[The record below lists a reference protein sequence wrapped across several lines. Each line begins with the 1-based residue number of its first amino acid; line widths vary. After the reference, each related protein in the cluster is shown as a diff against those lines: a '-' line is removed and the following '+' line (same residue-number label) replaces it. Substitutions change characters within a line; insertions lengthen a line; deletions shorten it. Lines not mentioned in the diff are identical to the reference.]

1 MLLRE
6 LAPEKYW
13 SFPSNYTKQQR
24 LNQIDEMIRS
34 KNFYYQLKT
43 DGNYS
48 AFICDYDGDKRIIS
62 RGLSKVTNEYGRLEN
77 KLFFFEDV
85 AKVFNKPTRIIGEI
99 YLDNGVDKNVGSILR
114 ANELKAKSIQD
125 EEFYSKIKIQTK
137 FSPKD
142 ERDIKNNSF
151 RGQKLKWRI
160 FDVWCY
166 DGIELFSTPWIE
178 RQKYVKMAAEKINNP
193 LVSYVSF
200 YIMDKNF
207 YDKLG
212 EIFSNGGEGVVC
224 YNKDGL
230 PEPGKRTAHK
240 TCKIKRE
247 VADDIDCFIIGTVP
261 ATRLYTGDNIQ
272 NWMYWENLSTGQLE
286 YSDLYNAYILG
297 NSIYEPV
304 TKNYFNNWCGAVSVG
319 VYDNDGNIYHLC
331 DVSGLEES
339 FKTELRD
346 NYKTY
351 HLMPIKIT
359 GMNVSITPENNKISI
374 RHPKILSLR
383 ENDIDIKDCTL
394 RKVLAEN

>member
-1 MLLRE
+1 MTDFYTAEPMRYW
-6 LAPEKYW
+6 APTSSMKKEDFKKKIKQMEQSGDYLYSQKY
-13 SFPSNYTKQQR
+13 
-24 LNQIDEMIRS
+24 
-34 KNFYYQLKT
+34 

-48 AFICDYDGDKRIIS
+48 RAIINPDDRS
-62 RGLSKVTNEYGRLEN
+62 VLQTRGISKKTGTYGEIQ
-77 KLFFFEDV
+77 D
-85 AKVFNKPTRIIGEI
+85 KVFWWTDVENAFSGLTVLLGEV
-99 YLDNGVDKNVGSILR
+99 YLPGGVDKNVGSILR
-114 ANELKAKSIQD
+114 SLTNKAIDKQKKSQPL
-125 EEFYSKIKIQTK
+125 Q
-137 FSPKD
+137 
-142 ERDIKNNSF
+142 
-151 RGQKLKWRI
+151 WRI
-160 FDVWCY
+160 FDVLAY
-166 DGIELFSTPWIE
+166 EGTELLDQPMIE
-178 RQKYVKMAAEKINNP
+178 RAKYIDKAVRAINNP
-193 LVSYVSF
+193 LVIGIEYYEMNEGF
-200 YIMDKNF
+200 DEA
-207 YDKLG
+207 LG
-212 EIFSNGGEGVVC
+212 SIFEKGGEGAVAVC
-224 YNKDGL
+224 KDMIYQF
-230 PEPGKRTAHK
+230 GKRGPSAWK

>member
-1 MLLRE
+1 MTDFYTAEPMRYW
-6 LAPEKYW
+6 APTSSMKKEDFKKKIKQMEQSGDYLYSQKY
-13 SFPSNYTKQQR
+13 
-24 LNQIDEMIRS
+24 
-34 KNFYYQLKT
+34 

-48 AFICDYDGDKRIIS
+48 RAIINPEDRS
-62 RGLSKVTNEYGRLEN
+62 VLQTRGISKKTGTYGEIQ
-77 KLFFFEDV
+77 D
-85 AKVFNKPTRIIGEI
+85 KVFWWADVENAFSGLTVLLGEV
-99 YLDNGVDKNVGSILR
+99 YLPGGVDKNVGSILR
-114 ANELKAKSIQD
+114 SLTNKAIDKQKKSQPL
-125 EEFYSKIKIQTK
+125 Q
-137 FSPKD
+137 
-142 ERDIKNNSF
+142 
-151 RGQKLKWRI
+151 WRI
-160 FDVWCY
+160 FDVLAY
-166 DGIELFSTPWIE
+166 EGVELLDQPMIE
-178 RQKYVKMAAEKINNP
+178 RAKYIDKAVHAINNP
-193 LVSYVSF
+193 LVIGIEY
-200 YIMDKNF
+200 YKMDEGF
-207 YDKLG
+207 DEALG
-212 EIFSNGGEGVVC
+212 SIFEKGGEGAVAVR
-224 YNKDGL
+224 KDMIYQF
-230 PEPGKRTAHK
+230 GKRGPSAWQSV
-240 TCKIKRE
+240 KIKRE

-346 NYKTY
+346 NYKAY

>member
-1 MLLRE
+1 MDWYSQEPMRYW
-6 LAPEKYW
+6 APTSSMKKEDFKKKIKQMEQSGDYLYSQKY
-13 SFPSNYTKQQR
+13 
-24 LNQIDEMIRS
+24 
-34 KNFYYQLKT
+34 

-48 AFICDYDGDKRIIS
+48 RAIINPEDRS
-62 RGLSKVTNEYGRLEN
+62 VLQTRGISKKTGTYGEIQ
-77 KLFFFEDV
+77 D
-85 AKVFNKPTRIIGEI
+85 KVFWWTDVKNAFSGLTVLLGEV
-99 YLDNGVDKNVGSILR
+99 YLPGGVDKNVGSILR
-114 ANELKAKSIQD
+114 SLTNKAIDKQKKSQPL
-125 EEFYSKIKIQTK
+125 Q
-137 FSPKD
+137 
-142 ERDIKNNSF
+142 
-151 RGQKLKWRI
+151 WRI
-160 FDVWCY
+160 FDVLAY
-166 DGIELFSTPWIE
+166 EGVELLDQPMIE
-178 RQKYVKMAAEKINNP
+178 RAKYIDKAVRAINNP
-193 LVSYVSF
+193 LVIGIEY
-200 YIMDKNF
+200 YEMDKEF
-207 YDKLG
+207 DEALG
-212 EIFSNGGEGVVC
+212 SIFEKGGEGVVAVR
-224 YNKDGL
+224 KDMIYQF
-230 PEPGKRTAHK
+230 GKRGPSAWQSV
-240 TCKIKRE
+240 KIKRE

-346 NYKTY
+346 NYKAY

>member
-1 MLLRE
+1 MDWYSQEPMRYW
-6 LAPEKYW
+6 APTSSMKKEDFKKKIKQMEQSGDYLYSQKY
-13 SFPSNYTKQQR
+13 
-24 LNQIDEMIRS
+24 
-34 KNFYYQLKT
+34 

-48 AFICDYDGDKRIIS
+48 RAIINPEDRS
-62 RGLSKVTNEYGRLEN
+62 VLQTRGISKKTGTYGEIQ
-77 KLFFFEDV
+77 D
-85 AKVFNKPTRIIGEI
+85 KVFWWTDVENAFSGLTVLLGEV
-99 YLDNGVDKNVGSILR
+99 YLPGGVDKNVGSILR
-114 ANELKAKSIQD
+114 SLTNKAIDKQKKSQPL
-125 EEFYSKIKIQTK
+125 Q
-137 FSPKD
+137 
-142 ERDIKNNSF
+142 
-151 RGQKLKWRI
+151 WRI
-160 FDVWCY
+160 FDVLAY
-166 DGIELFSTPWIE
+166 EGVELLDLPMIE
-178 RQKYVKMAAEKINNP
+178 RAKYINKAVCAINNP
-193 LVSYVSF
+193 LVIGIEY
-200 YIMDKNF
+200 YEMDEGF
-207 YDKLG
+207 DEALG
-212 EIFSNGGEGVVC
+212 SIFEKGGEGAVVVR
-224 YNKDGL
+224 KDMSYQF
-230 PEPGKRTAHK
+230 GKRGPSAWQSV
-240 TCKIKRE
+240 KIKRE

-346 NYKTY
+346 NYKAY